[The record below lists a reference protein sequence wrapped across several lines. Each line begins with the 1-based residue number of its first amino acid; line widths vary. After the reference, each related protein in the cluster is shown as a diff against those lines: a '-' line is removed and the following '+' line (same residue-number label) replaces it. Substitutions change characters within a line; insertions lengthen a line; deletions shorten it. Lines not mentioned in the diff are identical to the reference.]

1 MAIRTVGWQ
10 QEGGVWFEACL
21 GVEPSINLG
30 GGGGGGGEASLVPTF
45 NYTLEFALLHY
56 SFSHLI
62 RRLFSIAMHLLLCSK
77 HHRRSETKA
86 LHWILSASQIELPT
100 EVADFSDTC
109 RTFMSCINNSQVQ
122 PDRSHRPPLTS
133 TMIQIKKLINV
144 YRQPQP
150 ILLLPSTHAT
160 CFVHYWPSSG
170 FYLLT
175 YSTEQSPS

>member
-1 MAIRTVGWQ
+1 M
-10 QEGGVWFEACL
+10 
-21 GVEPSINLG
+21 
-30 GGGGGGGEASLVPTF
+30 EASLVPTF

-160 CFVHYWPSSG
+160 CFVHY
-170 FYLLT
+170 
-175 YSTEQSPS
+175 